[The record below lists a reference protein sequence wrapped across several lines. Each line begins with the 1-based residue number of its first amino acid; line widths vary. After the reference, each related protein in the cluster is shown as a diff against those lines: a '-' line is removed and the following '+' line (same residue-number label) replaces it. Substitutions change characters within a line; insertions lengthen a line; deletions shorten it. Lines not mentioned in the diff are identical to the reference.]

1 MKSLKKYI
9 LQVSLNINV
18 VLVFSFLMPNKL
30 NAQVQTNDTLKIGIA
45 VTTRHL
51 MELVNPVFSKTNPAI
66 NTTSKIDETGNVV
79 DAVITGKASVAVT
92 TRNLKDFEIKKSATV
107 MGTPIALD
115 GLVVA
120 VSKIITISNL
130 SFEQIAGIYTGKYIN
145 WNQVG
150 GNDMPIVVIGRVKA
164 YDPIQLFA
172 DFMQLDTKPLDGG
185 IVYSE
190 KGKNIWNKT
199 VAASPATDDT
209 ALELLL
215 KTPGAITYFP
225 LQILNN
231 YLAKNKTIKAL
242 NFNGVKAT
250 VTTIANGDYFIHRRL
265 NVMTNGTPTGV
276 SKTFVDF
283 MLSKKGQQ
291 LIQQAGFLSIK

>member
-1 MKSLKKYI
+1 MKSLKEHI
-9 LQVSLNINV
+9 LKVSLCINA
-18 VLVFSFLMPNKL
+18 VLAFSFLMPSKL
-30 NAQVQTNDTLKIGIA
+30 NAQVQSTDTLKIGIA

-51 MELVNPVFSKTNPAI
+51 MELVNPVFEKANPAI

-92 TRNLKDFEIKKSATV
+92 TRNLKDFEIKKSVTV

-120 VSKIITISNL
+120 VSKNITISNL
-130 SFEQIAGIYTGKYIN
+130 SFEQIAGIYTGKYTN

-150 GNDMPIVVIGRVKA
+150 GNDMPIVVIGRIKA

-172 DFMQLDTKPLDGG
+172 DFMQLDTKPLDVG
-185 IVYSE
+185 IVYSV

-199 VAASPATDDT
+199 VAASPATDDA
-209 ALELLL
+209 ALEMLL

-225 LQILNN
+225 LQIFNN
-231 YLAKNKTIKAL
+231 YHKKNKTIKAL
-242 NFNGVKAT
+242 DFNGVKAT

>member
-1 MKSLKKYI
+1 MKKCQKYI
-9 LQVSLNINV
+9 LQISLCINT
-18 VLVFSFLMPNKL
+18 VLAFSFFVPCKL
-30 NAQVQTNDTLKIGIA
+30 NAQVQSNDTLKIGIA

-51 MELVNPVFSKTNPAI
+51 MELVNPVFAKTNPTI
-66 NTTSKIDETGNVV
+66 NIISKIDETGNVV

-92 TRNLKDFEIKKSATV
+92 TRNLKDFEIKKSSTV

-120 VSKIITISNL
+120 VLKTITVSNL
-130 SFEQIAGIYTGKYIN
+130 SFEQIAGIYTGKYTN
-145 WNQVG
+145 WKELG
-150 GNDMPIVVIGRVKA
+150 GNDLPIVVIGRVKA

-190 KGKNIWNKT
+190 KGKNMWCKT
-199 VAASPATDDT
+199 AAASPTTDDS

-225 LQILNN
+225 LQIFNT
-231 YLAKNKTIKAL
+231 YYKKNKTIKAL
-242 NFNGVKAT
+242 DFNGIKAT
-250 VTTIANGDYFIHRRL
+250 TATIASGDYFIHRRL
-265 NVMTNGTPTGV
+265 NVMTNGTPAGV

>member
-1 MKSLKKYI
+1 MKILKKYCLKI
-9 LQVSLNINV
+9 SLCINA
-18 VLVFSFLMPNKL
+18 VLIFSLFLPSNL
-30 NAQVQTNDTLKIGIA
+30 IAQVQSTDTLKIGIA

-51 MELVNPVFSKTNPAI
+51 MELVNPVFAKANPAI
-66 NTTSKIDETGNVV
+66 NTTSKTDETGNVV
-79 DAVITGKASVAVT
+79 DAVISGKASVAVT

-120 VSKIITISNL
+120 VSKAITISNL
-130 SFEQIAGIYTGKYIN
+130 SFEQIAGIYTGKYTN
-145 WNQVG
+145 WKELG
-150 GNDMPIVVIGRVKA
+150 GNDIPIVVIGRVKA

-172 DFMQLDTKPLDGG
+172 DFMQLDTKSLDGG

-190 KGKNIWNKT
+190 KGKNIWCPT
-199 VAASPATDDT
+199 VAASPATDDA
-209 ALELLL
+209 ALELLI
-215 KTPGAITYFP
+215 KTPGSITYFP
-225 LQILNN
+225 LQIFNN
-231 YLAKNKTIKAL
+231 YHKKNKTIKSL
-242 NFNGVKAT
+242 DFNGVKAT
-250 VTTIANGDYFIHRRL
+250 NSTIASGDYFIHRRL

>member
-1 MKSLKKYI
+1 MKILKKYFLKI
-9 LQVSLNINV
+9 SLCINAA
-18 VLVFSFLMPNKL
+18 LAFSFFMSIKL
-30 NAQVQTNDTLKIGIA
+30 NAQVPSNDTLKIGIA

-51 MELVNPVFSKTNPAI
+51 MELVNPVFEKANPAI

-92 TRNLKDFEIKKSATV
+92 TRNLKDFEIKKSVTV

-120 VSKIITISNL
+120 VSKNITISNL
-130 SFEQIAGIYTGKYIN
+130 SFEQIAGIYTGKYTN

-150 GNDMPIVVIGRVKA
+150 GNDMPIVVIGRIKA

-190 KGKNIWNKT
+190 KGKNTWCTTI
-199 VAASPATDDT
+199 AASPTTDDA
-209 ALELLL
+209 ALEMLL
-215 KTPGAITYFP
+215 KTPGAVTYFP
-225 LQILNN
+225 LQIFNN
-231 YLAKNKTIKAL
+231 YQVKNKTIKAL

-291 LIQQAGFLSIK
+291 LIKQAGFLSIK

>member
-1 MKSLKKYI
+1 MKILKKYFFKI
-9 LQVSLNINV
+9 SLCINA
-18 VLVFSFLMPNKL
+18 VLIFSLFVPERL
-30 NAQVQTNDTLKIGIA
+30 NALVQSNDTLKIGIA

-51 MELVNPVFSKTNPAI
+51 MELVNPVFAKANPAI
-66 NTTSKIDETGNVV
+66 NTTSKIDETGKVV
-79 DAVITGKASVAVT
+79 DAVISGKASVAVT

-120 VSKIITISNL
+120 VAKIITINNL
-130 SFEQIAGIYTGKYIN
+130 SFEQIAGIYTGKYTN
-145 WNQVG
+145 WKELG
-150 GNDMPIVVIGRVKA
+150 GNDIPIVVIGRIKA

-190 KGKNIWNKT
+190 KGKNSWNKT
-199 VAASPATDDT
+199 VAASPATDDA

-215 KTPGAITYFP
+215 KMPGAITYFP
-225 LQILNN
+225 LQIFNN
-231 YLAKNKTIKAL
+231 YHKKNKTIKAL
-242 NFNGVKAT
+242 DFNGVKAT
-250 VTTIANGDYFIHRRL
+250 TATIASGDYFIHRRL
-265 NVMTNGTPTGV
+265 NVMTNGSPTGV

-283 MLSKKGQQ
+283 MLSKKGQH
-291 LIQQAGFLSIK
+291 LIKQAGFLSIK